1 MKINRFFQNPA
12 LDAEQERR
20 FMDMMEKR
28 CWKYFLPVGSS
39 IIVFQIYNIF
49 YALQYTGFQ
58 LNTRASRVYMTLYLI
73 LLTVVAAAFLLRK
86 TVLSRSKE
94 KSRLCLLLY
103 QWFGL
108 ILLLW
113 AACVTVY
120 DQRVSDN
127 LNVYTVAALGIA
139 VLVYMKP
146 AFSIPCFLAAEL
158 VVLAGMPRFQ
168 PGGML
173 EHYGVYINSVVL
185 AATAVAV
192 SIYRYGTVREEFR
205 KQELIE
211 RQNREILRKSQ
222 ELNELAS
229 RDALTGLWNR
239 RFLEIFLDDL
249 FQKEESVS
257 MAVIMIDVDEFK
269 QYNDTYGHQQGDDCL
284 RRVAN
289 AMKLVVSRGRLFRY
303 GGEEFVCVV
312 PGYGGKEAAALG
324 EEIRKNVERL
334 GIPAADGKK
343 STTVSVGVTAGI
355 AGQRSDFDRL
365 LGAADS
371 ALYQAKTSGRNR
383 VGKV

>member
-58 LNTRASRVYMTLYLI
+58 LNTRGSRVYMTLYLI

-146 AFSIPCFLAAEL
+146 AFSIPCFWRRSWWSWRECLDFSRE
-158 VVLAGMPRFQ
+158 GCW
-168 PGGML
+168 
-173 EHYGVYINSVVL
+173 
-185 AATAVAV
+185 
-192 SIYRYGTVREEFR
+192 SIM
-205 KQELIE
+205 
-211 RQNREILRKSQ
+211 
-222 ELNELAS
+222 AS
-229 RDALTGLWNR
+229 
-239 RFLEIFLDDL
+239 I
-249 FQKEESVS
+249 
-257 MAVIMIDVDEFK
+257 
-269 QYNDTYGHQQGDDCL
+269 
-284 RRVAN
+284 
-289 AMKLVVSRGRLFRY
+289 
-303 GGEEFVCVV
+303 
-312 PGYGGKEAAALG
+312 
-324 EEIRKNVERL
+324 
-334 GIPAADGKK
+334 
-343 STTVSVGVTAGI
+343 
-355 AGQRSDFDRL
+355 
-365 LGAADS
+365 
-371 ALYQAKTSGRNR
+371 
-383 VGKV
+383 